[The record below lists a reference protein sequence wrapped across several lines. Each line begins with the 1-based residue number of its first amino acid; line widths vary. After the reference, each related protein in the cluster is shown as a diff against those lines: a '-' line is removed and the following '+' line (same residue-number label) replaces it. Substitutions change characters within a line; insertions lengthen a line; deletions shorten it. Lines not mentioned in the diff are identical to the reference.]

1 MAHRLVFMG
10 TPEFAVPS
18 LTALVAAGHDVISVY
33 TQPPRPAGRGKKP
46 RATPV
51 QAAADQ
57 HGIAVR
63 TPETLRAAEEQDVL
77 SALGADAIVV
87 VAYGLILP
95 KAVLDMPRLGCLNVH
110 ASLLPRW
117 RGAAPIQRAL
127 LAGDT
132 ETGIS
137 IMVLDEG
144 LDTGPVVLQHA
155 IDIAPGETAGTL
167 HDRLADLGAAL
178 IVKALAGVSDGRLA
192 ATDQRDEGATYA
204 RKIARSEAE
213 IDWGRSAEDIDR
225 QVRALAPSPGA
236 WFRHGAERVKVF
248 ACMITAGES
257 GNPGEVLDG
266 RLTIAC
272 GAGALRLQRL
282 QREGRKAM
290 DADAFLRGQAL
301 PPGTQLG

>member
-18 LTALVAAGHDVISVY
+18 LTALVAAGHDVVSVY

-51 QAAADQ
+51 HMAADHQ
-57 HGIAVR
+57 GIAVR
-63 TPETLRAAEEQDVL
+63 TPETLRSAEEQDIL
-77 SALGADAIVV
+77 SALGADAIIV

-95 KAVLDMPRLGCLNVH
+95 KAVLDAPRFGCLNVH

-127 LAGDT
+127 LAGDA

-137 IMVLDEG
+137 IMLLDEG
-144 LDTGPVVLQHA
+144 LDTGPVLLQQT
-155 IDIAPGETAGTL
+155 IAMTPGETAGTL
-167 HDRLADLGAAL
+167 HDRLAELGAVL
-178 IVKALAGVSDGRLA
+178 IVQAVDGLSEGSLVA
-192 ATDQRDEGATYA
+192 MDQPGDGATYA
-204 RKIARSEAE
+204 RKIDRSEGE
-213 IDWGRSAEDIDR
+213 IDWGQSAEDIDR
-225 QVRALAPSPGA
+225 QVRALSPSPGA
-236 WFRHGAERVKVF
+236 WFRRGSERVKVF
-248 ACMITAGES
+248 ACTIAAGES
-257 GNPGEVLDG
+257 GIPGKVLDD

-272 GAGALRLQRL
+272 GHGALRLEQL

-290 DADAFLRGQAL
+290 DVDAFLRGQAL

>member
-1 MAHRLVFMG
+1 MTHQLVFMG

-18 LTALVAAGHDVISVY
+18 LTALIAAGHDVVGVY

-46 RATPV
+46 RSTPV
-51 QAAADQ
+51 HAAADQ

-63 TPETLRAAEEQDVL
+63 TPETLRSAEEQDVL

-95 KAVLDMPRLGCLNVH
+95 KAALDVPRLGCLNVH

-137 IMVLDEG
+137 IMLLDEG

-178 IVKALAGVSDGRLA
+178 IVQALAGVSAGRLA
-192 ATDQRDEGATYA
+192 AMDQRDGRATYA
-204 RKIARSEAE
+204 RKIGRSEAE
-213 IDWGRSAEDIDR
+213 IDWGRSAQEIDR

-236 WFRHGAERVKVF
+236 WFRHGAERVKVL
-248 ACMITAGES
+248 ACMIATGES
-257 GNPGEVLDG
+257 GNPGEVLDD

-290 DADAFLRGQAL
+290 DTDAFLRGQAL
-301 PPGTQLG
+301 PPGTRLG

>member
-18 LTALVAAGHDVISVY
+18 LTALVAAGHDVVSVY
-33 TQPPRPAGRGKKP
+33 TQPRRPAGRGKRP
-46 RATPV
+46 RFTPV
-51 QAAADQ
+51 YAAADH

-63 TPETLRAAEEQDVL
+63 TPETLRSVEEQDVL
-77 SALGADAIVV
+77 SALGVDAIVV

-95 KAVLDMPRLGCLNVH
+95 KSVLDMPRLGCLNVH

-127 LAGDT
+127 LAGDA

-137 IMVLDEG
+137 IMLLDEG
-144 LDTGPVVLQHA
+144 LDTGPVLLQRA
-155 IDIAPGETAGTL
+155 FTMAPEETAGTL
-167 HDRLADLGAAL
+167 HDRLADLGAAM
-178 IVKALAGVSDGRLA
+178 IVPAVAGLAEGRVV
-192 ATDQRDEGATYA
+192 ATEQRDEGATYA
-204 RKIARSEAE
+204 RKIGRSEAE
-213 IDWGRSAEDIDR
+213 IDWGRSAEEIDR
-225 QVRALAPSPGA
+225 QIRALAPSPGA

-248 ACMITAGES
+248 ACVVAAGAS
-257 GNPGEVLDG
+257 GNPGEVLDD

-272 GAGALRLQRL
+272 GAGALRLQQL

-290 DADAFLRGQAL
+290 DAGAFLRGQAL

>member
-18 LTALVAAGHDVISVY
+18 LTALVAAGHDVVSVY
-33 TQPPRPAGRGKKP
+33 TQPPRPAGRGKRP
-46 RATPV
+46 RFTPV
-51 QAAADQ
+51 YAAADH

-63 TPETLRAAEEQDVL
+63 TPETLRSVEEQDVL
-77 SALGADAIVV
+77 SALGVDAIVV

-95 KAVLDMPRLGCLNVH
+95 KSVLDMPRLGCLNVH

-127 LAGDT
+127 LAGDA

-137 IMVLDEG
+137 IMLLDEG
-144 LDTGPVVLQHA
+144 LDTGPVLLQRA
-155 IDIAPGETAGTL
+155 FTMAPEETAGTL
-167 HDRLADLGAAL
+167 HDRLADLGAAM
-178 IVKALAGVSDGRLA
+178 IVPAVAGLAEGRVV
-192 ATDQRDEGATYA
+192 ATEQRDEGATYA
-204 RKIARSEAE
+204 RKIGRSEAE
-213 IDWGRSAEDIDR
+213 IDWGRSAEEIDR
-225 QVRALAPSPGA
+225 QIRALAPSPGA

-248 ACMITAGES
+248 ACVVAAGAS
-257 GNPGEVLDG
+257 GNPGEVLDD

-272 GAGALRLQRL
+272 GAGALRLQQL

-290 DADAFLRGQAL
+290 DAGAFLRGQAL

>member
-1 MAHRLVFMG
+1 MG
-10 TPEFAVPS
+10 TPEFAVSS
-18 LTALVAAGHDVISVY
+18 LTALIAAGHDVVSVY

-46 RATPV
+46 RTTPV

-57 HGIAVR
+57 HGIVVH
-63 TPETLRAAEEQDVL
+63 TPETLRSTDEQEVL
-77 SALGADAIVV
+77 SAVGADAIVI

-117 RGAAPIQRAL
+117 RGAAPIQRSL

-137 IMVLDEG
+137 IMLVDEG
-144 LDTGPVVLQHA
+144 LDTGPVVLQHV
-155 IDIAPGETAGTL
+155 IDITPGETAGTL
-167 HDRLADLGAAL
+167 HDRLTGLGAAL
-178 IVKALAGVSDGRLA
+178 IVQALARVSGGSIV
-192 ATDQRDEGATYA
+192 ATDQRDEGVTYA
-204 RKIARSEAE
+204 RKIDRSEAE
-213 IDWGRSAEDIDR
+213 IDWGRSAEEIDR

-248 ACMITAGES
+248 ACMIAAGGS

-266 RLTIAC
+266 RLTVAC
-272 GAGALRLQRL
+272 GAGALRLQWL

-290 DADAFLRGQAL
+290 DTDAFLRGQAL